1 MSEERTDGRTERA
14 TYTLSPSKAIF
25 RVISSS
31 SFHHLDMALAVAE
44 ALTSNKPQT
53 KPSGC
58 VPSSGNPV
66 MEHGGNSQ
74 AQPLVNRRPVSPPSN
89 LIS

>member
-1 MSEERTDGRTERA
+1 MSEERTDGRRERA
-14 TYTLSPSKAIF
+14 TYTLSASKAIF

-31 SFHHLDMALAVAE
+31 PFHHLDMTLAGAE
-44 ALTSNKPQT
+44 ALKPNNTQT
-53 KPSGC
+53 NHSGC

-74 AQPLVNRRPVSPPSN
+74 AQPLVNRRLVSPPSN